1 MKMSRLGITC
11 LASLLLAGCQD
22 QKPPLMIVPKS
33 DQIEPLW
40 LMNVACTNGLRLNGQ
55 KVILFPLNGGDNERW
70 TLDAASGRILEFSE
84 RPTKGEGAPRESHSD
99 LTGGKSRTLN
109 RSEVASMI
117 PPGFEA
123 LVLTDPFLFAA
134 RSQVRLSHHV
144 HFFRD
149 GEAIVVDRGNGKV
162 IWTQMGI
169 NIAIIAS
176 STYVFICDQR
186 KIAAYSLS
194 AGRPKEVTEFY
205 SAVKAGDLVKA
216 RELYSFRR
224 MTPLFDLGGRGP
236 LTVAVKENRP
246 RMVELLLT
254 LGESPNSP
262 DADGFAPLLMALRSN
277 NPDIA
282 RLLLNAG
289 ADPNYKSY
297 LWGLPLNEVVAEGK
311 RPIIEELLRKG
322 AKVNSEGSWTGG
334 TALHEAVMYRNY
346 EAIETLLAAGADVHK
361 LDWHGLRPS
370 QEAPEDECVT
380 YLFSGGKIRDK
391 PEICQPPKRASSTWN
406 VWPLE

>member
-1 MKMSRLGITC
+1 MQERAPFKWSKGRTF
-11 LASLLLAGCQD
+11 SS
-22 QKPPLMIVPKS
+22 K
-33 DQIEPLW
+33 
-40 LMNVACTNGLRLNGQ
+40 
-55 KVILFPLNGGDNERW
+55 GGNDEQW
-70 TLDAASGRILEFSE
+70 ALDAASGRILEFSE
-84 RPTKGEGAPRESHSD
+84 RPTKGEGAPQDSQSD
-99 LTGGKSRTLN
+99 LTGGKSRTLT
-109 RSEVASMI
+109 RAEVTSI
-117 PPGFEA
+117 TPPGFEA
-123 LVLTDPFLFAA
+123 LVLTNRFLFAR
-134 RSQVRLSHHV
+134 RSQLRLSHHL

-149 GEAIVVDRGNGKV
+149 GEVIVVDRGNGKV

-176 STYVFICDQR
+176 STHVFICDQQN
-186 KIAAYSLS
+186 IAAYSLS
-194 AGRPKEVTEFY
+194 AGRPKEVTDFY

-216 RELYSFRR
+216 RELYSFRQK
-224 MTPLFDLGGRGP
+224 TPLFDLGGRGP

-246 RMVELLLT
+246 RIVELLLT

-262 DADGFAPLLMALRSN
+262 DADGFAPLLMALRWN

-297 LWGLPLNEVVAEGK
+297 LWGLPLNEAVAEGK
-311 RPIIEELLRKG
+311 RPIIEDLLRKG
-322 AKVNSEGSWTGG
+322 AKVNSEESWTGG
-334 TALHEAVMYRNY
+334 TALHEAVMNRNY

-380 YLFSGGKIRDK
+380 YLSGGKIRDK
-391 PEICQPPKRASSTWN
+391 AEICQPPKRASSTWR
-406 VWPLE
+406 